1 MAINHLQGYA
11 FAKKKGDT
19 IYVFEGP
26 HALADFMPV
35 IAEGSDVPRML
46 KDRFA
51 DVINVRDFGAK
62 GDGVTDDTEAI
73 QAAFDKAGSTR
84 SVFFP
89 SGKYN
94 VSSVTANCSVYGEG
108 MNSSFLQGKQN
119 SGATLVWSGGSRKEL
134 YGLHIQSADGQ
145 NCVDCVGS
153 GRISMHDFRITL
165 NGSGTGIYANP
176 SSTISRYLVAENF
189 YIAGVAG
196 NTTRGIHLANAWDNR
211 LIHGEIMAVQQGIR
225 LSSPSNML
233 FLSDIHVWCGDSSKS
248 HKDWWN
254 ATRCLSM
261 PTDSTVIGTNVYFD
275 SANVPIVAGDGTV
288 IRLYIKNYT
297 YWDDGAYAEGVNL
310 SSFIYHPNPNSASI
324 YSFDGGQMLAT
335 KQLQYIY
342 SNSQSLKLKN
352 INVILTSTQP
362 VEFDS
367 SNTRLPKS
375 IYYDNRKL
383 RLRLEGSGYT
393 PIAYVY
399 SQYSGF
405 CKLQVT
411 DDLMGV
417 AGELTIRSLGRVSYE
432 STGSTADNSH
442 LFYSFDPSKNI
453 VTVYLNH
460 TGNCSVDIS
469 ISHDCVNAYMF
480 RHDQICVGNG
490 GILYAPET
498 LTSSENLTKL
508 EINKYVTEAQ
518 LTALANRVTA
528 LEAQ

>member
-211 LIHGEIMAVQQGIR
+211 LIHGEIMAVQRGLY
-225 LSSPSNML
+225 LSSTANML
-233 FLSDIHVWCGDSSKS
+233 FLSDIHIWCGDSSKS

-254 ATRCLSM
+254 ATRGISM
-261 PTDSTVIGTNVYFD
+261 TTNSVIIGTNVYID
-275 SANVPIVAGDGTV
+275 SANIVFAADSGKN
-288 IRLYIKNYT
+288 IRIYIKNFN
-297 YWDDGAYAEGVNL
+297 YWDDGAYAEGVNN
-310 SSFIYHPNPNSASI
+310 SSIVYHPNPNSASI
-324 YSFDGGQMLAT
+324 YALDGGQILAT
-335 KQLQYIY
+335 KQLNNIFTNDYI
-342 SNSQSLKLKN
+342 KLKN
-352 INVILTSTQP
+352 IDII
-362 VEFDS
+362 FS
-367 SNTRLPKS
+367 SNSIIDFDNSNSKYPKS
-375 IYYDNRKL
+375 IYCDDRKVTL
-383 RLRLEGSGYT
+383 RLSGSGYT
-393 PIAYVY
+393 PIAYIY
-399 SQYSGF
+399 SQYSGV
-405 CKLQVT
+405 CKLQVS
-411 DDLMGV
+411 DNLMGTS
-417 AGELTIRSLGRVSYE
+417 GEITVRSLGRVSFE
-432 STGSTADNSH
+432 ATFSTANDSH
-442 LFYSFDPSKNI
+442 LFYSFDSEKNI
-453 VTVYLNH
+453 VTIYINH
-460 TGNCSVDIS
+460 TDSCRVDLS
-469 ISHDCVNAYMF
+469 ITHDCVNAYVF
-480 RHDQICVGNG
+480 RHDRMCIGSNST
-490 GILYAPET
+490 LYSPET
-498 LTSSENLTKL
+498 LASSENLTEL
-508 EINKYVTEAQ
+508 EINKYVTETQ